1 MTDRPS
7 ASARVSYGMLI
18 PVLPGTGG
26 RASVRSSRRSDR
38 RQICTTSAVT
48 SSSIGMLVVTM
59 RSIAGNSSTPFGR
72 MRAPGTIAGARA
84 VGVEY
89 RDEVRRRLRVM
100 RTGRVVLVVVGTR
113 PDDQIAGRRVWR
125 AGLRGTA
132 AERRKQ
138 GEQQRCSGELPCS
151 RPGVHDLL
159 VMGTTGSQ
167 SRSPSARHLVIMAD
181 WRHFATRTRF
191 SAANAHG
198 KRRSM
203 SCLRYRP
210 RATLVL
216 C

>member
-1 MTDRPS
+1 
-7 ASARVSYGMLI
+7 
-18 PVLPGTGG
+18 
-26 RASVRSSRRSDR
+26 
-38 RQICTTSAVT
+38 
-48 SSSIGMLVVTM
+48 
-59 RSIAGNSSTPFGR
+59 
-72 MRAPGTIAGARA
+72 
-84 VGVEY
+84 
-89 RDEVRRRLRVM
+89 
-100 RTGRVVLVVVGTR
+100 
-113 PDDQIAGRRVWR
+113 AGRRVWR

-191 SAANAHG
+191 SAADAHG

-216 C
+216 SLTLALAVGACRRQGQSTVPRHVNRTAMAVDSGWVAVAGARLYYESTGVGPPVVLIHGGNLDRRMWDPQFKA